1 MNSKWGAHDEAVL
14 NLQLSD
20 LRTAKQPF
28 FSTLL
33 TLSTHE
39 PFEVPVQTPFND
51 PSEPELFKKSAWYT
65 DYCLGK
71 YFAQAKN
78 EPWYANTIFILVAD
92 HGHRLPLNRSFDDPL
107 IRRIPMLI
115 LGNPLKQELIGTK
128 VDAIGNQN
136 DLPATLLSALNYSH
150 NEFPWSRNLMVKS
163 QNPFAYL
170 SLDYAI
176 SWVHQKGNTIVRLDS
191 KEVSVSADSVE
202 YKTAKA
208 YLQQLYKS
216 FLSF

>member
-1 MNSKWGAHDEAVL
+1 
-14 NLQLSD
+14 
-20 LRTAKQPF
+20 
-28 FSTLL
+28 
-33 TLSTHE
+33 
-39 PFEVPVQTPFND
+39 
-51 PSEPELFKKSAWYT
+51 
-65 DYCLGK
+65 
-71 YFAQAKN
+71 
-78 EPWYANTIFILVAD
+78 
-92 HGHRLPLNRSFDDPL
+92 
-107 IRRIPMLI
+107 MLI
-115 LGNPLKQELIGTK
+115 FGNPLKQELIGTK

-191 KEVSVSADSVE
+191 EEVSVSADSVE